1 MLDTR
6 SYDGGHHSVT
16 SNDAATTTIIRA
28 PEPDPTPEPEPTPTD
43 PTTPEQPPAD
53 DEANQN
59 VTPVDPPASETP
71 SDGAKPSD
79 DESWRPT
86 EQIDDNENG
95 MTNGVVSSGGNGGS
109 VEEGEGDER
118 GTDEMVSTGADG
130 ALPIAI
136 AFAACVITV
145 ASIVTRKLRI

>member
-16 SNDAATTTIIRA
+16 SNEATATTIIRV
-28 PEPDPTPEPEPTPTD
+28 PEPDPRPEPEPTPTD

-95 MTNGVVSSGGNGGS
+95 VTNGVVSSGGNGGS
-109 VEEGEGDER
+109 VAEGEGDER
-118 GTDEMVSTGADG
+118 DADEMVSTGADG